1 MSRIFEITEKI
12 KSYDPDANIN
22 LINRAYVFAA
32 QAHAEQHRQS
42 GELYINHPLGVANIL
57 ASLKLD
63 VDTIA
68 TGLLHDTVEDTH
80 VTLEDIRARFGDD
93 VGHLV
98 DGVTKIGKIQ
108 FQSSEHKQAENFR
121 KMLLATA
128 KDIRVLL
135 VKLAD
140 RLHNMRTLG
149 FVPRRKQV
157 STSNETMQIY
167 APLAHRLG
175 IHWIKQEMDD
185 IAFSYLEPEAYQEV
199 LGKLRGN
206 LTFLDKTRSQI
217 EVLLQE
223 ALQRE
228 KLDATIYG
236 RMKHLFS
243 IHEKIKRKHVDFDQ
257 LYDLV
262 AFRVIVKDTAECYHA
277 LGIIHSLYPPVPGRF
292 KDYIALPKPN
302 GYQSL
307 QTTVIGP
314 GSHRI
319 EVQIHTQ
326 AMHQYAED
334 GVAAHWIYK
343 SDGVTGEKKKNQQ
356 LREFRWLKQL
366 TEMIQDTSNPTEFME
381 NVRLDLFVQEVYVF
395 SRDGDIFALP
405 RGSTP
410 LDFAY
415 AVHTDVGNHCV
426 GVRVNGQLTDF
437 ETRLHQGDQVEVLT
451 GPEQTPSLQWLKYIK
466 TPRARQSVRQYFRR
480 QERDMSIRMGASV
493 LDTILDAKPSE
504 KMIKSFKCKDYKQL
518 CEKVGRGDI
527 PVDELISTLG
537 QQRSGPFQLHHAKS
551 AIMYPATC
559 CYPLPGDQVM
569 GALVKGKGMVI
580 HDRYCNTLQQQHEN
594 TWMEVEWKPEEGVNF
609 CTAIEIVTKNRRGM
623 LGDISGTIA
632 SQKSDIEDL
641 RIEQKAG
648 QMTTLTVLLEVES
661 RKHLADVIRCV
672 RQLEGVERVKRLNH
686 SGLVLK
692 HFHQGVGHMLKGVM
706 DASLHLLQT
715 NRKKNNDSST

>member
-1 MSRIFEITEKI
+1 M
-12 KSYDPDANIN
+12 
-22 LINRAYVFAA
+22 
-32 QAHAEQHRQS
+32 
-42 GELYINHPLGVANIL
+42 
-57 ASLKLD
+57 
-63 VDTIA
+63 
-68 TGLLHDTVEDTH
+68 
-80 VTLEDIRARFGDD
+80 
-93 VGHLV
+93 
-98 DGVTKIGKIQ
+98 
-108 FQSSEHKQAENFR
+108 
-121 KMLLATA
+121 
-128 KDIRVLL
+128 
-135 VKLAD
+135 
-140 RLHNMRTLG
+140 
-149 FVPRRKQV
+149 
-157 STSNETMQIY
+157 
-167 APLAHRLG
+167 
-175 IHWIKQEMDD
+175 
-185 IAFSYLEPEAYQEV
+185 
-199 LGKLRGN
+199 
-206 LTFLDKTRSQI
+206 
-217 EVLLQE
+217 
-223 ALQRE
+223 
-228 KLDATIYG
+228 
-236 RMKHLFS
+236 
-243 IHEKIKRKHVDFDQ
+243 
-257 LYDLV
+257 
-262 AFRVIVKDTAECYHA
+262 
-277 LGIIHSLYPPVPGRF
+277 
-292 KDYIALPKPN
+292 
-302 GYQSL
+302 
-307 QTTVIGP
+307 
-314 GSHRI
+314 
-319 EVQIHTQ
+319 
-326 AMHQYAED
+326 
-334 GVAAHWIYK
+334 
-343 SDGVTGEKKKNQQ
+343 
-356 LREFRWLKQL
+356 
-366 TEMIQDTSNPTEFME
+366 
-381 NVRLDLFVQEVYVF
+381 
-395 SRDGDIFALP
+395 
-405 RGSTP
+405 
-410 LDFAY
+410 
-415 AVHTDVGNHCV
+415 
-426 GVRVNGQLTDF
+426 
-437 ETRLHQGDQVEVLT
+437 EVLT